1 MSIYGI
7 NRKQHY
13 VKNSGGILGEN
24 ELRPPTQLHSLLEKT
39 RTGFIS
45 ENIFETVS
53 LSSDSLFQRAV
64 SILHTSYLDSASEH
78 GFQYSQVTLVKNDIF
93 LNEYKTFYQEK
104 KASNYTQEELQET
117 YGFLLFESENQAKL
131 VCQRGLCIGSSAI
144 TTLGDPAKGVYIS
157 KYSDYLHARPWY
169 HGKSGY
175 IIIFNLIKGKIKFV
189 SENYTTNY
197 ISPSSGYDCH
207 VAANTNKVSHKT
219 SHFRAFELSQ
229 YYLYELSGTTVIE
242 RPRQINP
249 YVIVAFQYKEP
260 KKMAAPA
267 HKSILELSENVLISP
282 WKGKLIIKGCLLCD
296 ITLLSSY
303 GTVVPTQLPH
313 ELDFKYV
320 MKVSSLKKRL
330 PEAIFRKQNYLEQK
344 VCCQDMYF
352 NMYEVELS
360 NKQGDKID
368 KLTEVIKNKQLALIK
383 CLEDREVFILLTSS
397 AFISETNFED
407 EEMALHGL
415 HLFHSSLS
423 AGLKDLKVED
433 DISLKVIPI
442 LPALNCALLEA
453 RKSCTEEG
461 ICLNTLVKHNFQ
473 ELYKMERNS
482 LTTSSQDGVK
492 ETAFFGKM
500 SNGFDFVFPAE
511 KCPVQSLTQ
520 LKSYFSDPNGYI
532 LEVSTVLDLLAE
544 RPQSPCVSDGICDAG
559 FSLVMT
565 PDPEFLDSEAEVR
578 RESETKKN
586 AEEMFKARK
595 RNIVPLNPA
604 SNLRVQ
610 PKRKASMPPAVQ
622 SKRVNLCCPFPKRT
636 PARANRSS
644 APATTLKL
652 VKGQFPQK
660 RKRGAEVLTA
670 QFVQTTKLDR
680 KPQEALISKDVPVS
694 TTAKRARKQEKSPVK
709 TVPRAKPPVKKS
721 PQKQRVN
728 IVKGNQNPRIRK
740 QPQPAKGE
748 TASQLQSKLS
758 LCGQEDVIGINTA
771 QPENITVA
779 QKAPAENSIVN
790 CDSQALNLL
799 ADLALSAATSATPP
813 SEPRNLPCSSE
824 LPQSNVL
831 LSKEHSL
838 SNTSD
843 HEYHRGVKSRKGRVL
858 PKPSSDKNNL
868 TSDSTLSQ
876 EEESLV
882 PDSQTPVEAQSALPE
897 ETMETSDASQ
907 SSSVAVEHSYALL
920 LAEHSK
926 KVLQQRGLPGP
937 AFTKNGTKGPEAGT
951 PVGKVMPFRHQLSTS
966 PIQKLPEDPVLKRR
980 SRLLSSGLRDFHCS
994 RTVFSCDGSF
1004 KVTFKCETNYVFSL
1018 DSKYTN
1024 NPLEKT
1030 VLRALHGPWNTDL
1043 PDNVEEVKLLLHMWV
1058 ALFYSNQN
1066 RVIRSSRKVVEHSN
1080 PAKYVSIN
1088 TTIESFQ
1095 FSEIE
1100 ESPSVERCSVGPLL
1114 ETEETPRGHSAEV
1127 SFPDTNSLLPFI
1139 KPPPARGLELWVQNE
1154 QKEVF
1159 VREDHPDTPEKQN
1172 FIYSCNNEIIEGKS
1186 KQESSDKTETSNLM
1200 LSSTGSIQINGP
1212 SIPSE
1217 DKTFEPLDSTRVTS
1231 FDTVTQTTFTKT
1243 CDGISSQSVICQ
1255 KSAYSTPESK
1265 VDNFHATMQAKTSG
1279 LQALIEHSS
1288 PQNKE
1293 CQPSQEKKG
1302 DMGYVM
1308 INLEPV
1314 TLTFE
1319 KNACIPIQAEI
1330 ANRAD
1335 KPTVVSP
1342 ATSLRLPI
1350 STFEKVQTQGLKDI
1364 LSLAMSGEKGTK
1376 YLCASS
1382 VSGETLANNEIRLLQ
1397 KEIPIPGSSLLSDN
1411 SLEKET
1417 LPSVKSSN
1425 SSLPREEM
1433 KLSQE
1438 LFLQPKSLLSIS
1450 SEILEP
1456 SQIEETS
1463 PSASAMLEK
1472 NYSLSCIP
1480 SRSNTSNGS
1489 LELKSDKSGLNSENR
1504 NFESFKY
1511 TFAKQT
1517 SLSINGEEVS
1527 LELEEDS
1534 DIDLA
1539 LTISPPTSPREEMPA
1554 GETEQHQEAPLSNLE
1569 LQDIDEDII
1578 NPQEM
1583 TFIENREV
1591 NSAKYTSALE
1601 LTEEVNVTSDFPF
1614 GSLIEEVSPASSPD
1628 PQIPVEETQPSR
1640 DVSLCSLKHPD
1651 AQSGKSDKLSHIE
1664 SVDLAITEKGN
1675 SFGPIHPME
1684 QNNLARVRQIQLPAE
1699 MPLLLNNHPGRKD
1712 RDETILG
1719 KVTKEIVPSEHDEGF
1734 SFSEKVPCCNTGLNQ
1749 PASPGRYRADF
1760 KTSLGKLVTSGNPLQ
1775 PISIENR
1782 NSGLNH
1788 LALETS
1794 EPPFSPRKILENK
1807 SLVDTFISTSSPS
1820 DIVNVSL
1827 NQQTSPRSSDLKINE
1842 GNCMQVQSLSSDLVD
1857 GTDNTQAHMHSEIPN
1872 LAFSSSAATVT
1883 HFRRPINIETG
1894 FQTQEI
1900 SVVRMASLLK
1910 NSETEAELHENNIDL
1925 GGVDSE
1931 SNTTAP
1937 EGKQK
1942 TIHLLQDM
1950 STCKTKDTLNK
1961 GLFPMYLYADS
1972 HQNTAVTS
1980 ENVNKE
1986 PSAFFVHKSCAPL
1999 VCEVSK
2005 EQVENKSSGQGL
2017 RTEEDSEIL
2026 GGDMDISVN
2035 SDFHY
2040 EPLSG
2045 DSDQDSFGD
2054 CRNLKL
2060 DMENSCTLRCS
2071 HKKEGALKDGYDS
2084 FLSLNNSD
2092 NDDWAYSNHVPELE
2106 TSIPPRN
2113 WFDGLKKDDKCVPC
2127 YIQIRDLHGI
2137 PRTYTNFTIT
2147 KEVKDT
2153 KRTLHRL
2160 RRQPSF
2166 TVKHGLLSSWT
2177 NTWQIADN
2185 LTQNTLDLEYLR
2197 FQQKLKQIVKNGD
2210 SQLSPSSTNDFL
2222 KEPPLQ
2228 IASEAF
2234 PLPKISESSV
2244 LHPPS
2249 RSKSTLLVT
2258 IMHSD
2263 SRPQS
2268 QHPRHHRSSNLD
2280 SSSFW
2285 KERCDRRRNLL
2296 TNSERNQTVSF
2307 HLNKLKYNSTLK
2319 ESRNDIS
2326 LILNEYAEFNKV
2338 MMNGNQVSFR
2348 DKESN
2353 VGSGEATSQEMYS
2366 SSPRRSASYE
2376 DMITDLCSSLHVKL
2390 KSVVKEACKSTF
2402 LFYLVETE
2410 DKSFFVRTKNILR
2423 KGGHTEIEP
2432 QHFCQAFHRE
2442 SDTLM
2447 VIIKNED
2454 ISSHLHQIPCLL
2466 KLKHFPG
2473 VIFAGV
2479 DNSEDVLNYTYQ
2491 ELFRT
2496 GGFVVSDDRILE
2508 TLTLVQ
2514 LKEIVKALEKL
2525 NGNGRWKWLLHYRE
2539 NKKLKEDVRVD
2550 SIAHKKNLILKS
2562 YQSANIIEL
2571 LHYHQCDSRS
2581 STKTEHL
2588 KCLLNLQIQHIQ
2600 ARFAVFLTEKP
2611 VSREVFE
2618 NSGILVTDVNNFI
2631 ENIQKVAAPFRSS
2644 YW

>member
-1 MSIYGI
+1 M
-7 NRKQHY
+7 
-13 VKNSGGILGEN
+13 
-24 ELRPPTQLHSLLEKT
+24 
-39 RTGFIS
+39 
-45 ENIFETVS
+45 
-53 LSSDSLFQRAV
+53 SLFGV
-64 SILHTSYLDSASEH
+64 
-78 GFQYSQVTLVKNDIF
+78 F
-93 LNEYKTFYQEK
+93 
-104 KASNYTQEELQET
+104 
-117 YGFLLFESENQAKL
+117 FLLL
-131 VCQRGLCIGSSAI
+131 
-144 TTLGDPAKGVYIS
+144 
-157 KYSDYLHARPWY
+157 
-169 HGKSGY
+169 
-175 IIIFNLIKGKIKFV
+175 
-189 SENYTTNY
+189 
-197 ISPSSGYDCH
+197 
-207 VAANTNKVSHKT
+207 
-219 SHFRAFELSQ
+219 
-229 YYLYELSGTTVIE
+229 
-242 RPRQINP
+242 
-249 YVIVAFQYKEP
+249 
-260 KKMAAPA
+260 
-267 HKSILELSENVLISP
+267 
-282 WKGKLIIKGCLLCD
+282 
-296 ITLLSSY
+296 
-303 GTVVPTQLPH
+303 
-313 ELDFKYV
+313 
-320 MKVSSLKKRL
+320 
-330 PEAIFRKQNYLEQK
+330 
-344 VCCQDMYF
+344 
-352 NMYEVELS
+352 
-360 NKQGDKID
+360 
-368 KLTEVIKNKQLALIK
+368 
-383 CLEDREVFILLTSS
+383 
-397 AFISETNFED
+397 
-407 EEMALHGL
+407 
-415 HLFHSSLS
+415 
-423 AGLKDLKVED
+423 
-433 DISLKVIPI
+433 
-442 LPALNCALLEA
+442 
-453 RKSCTEEG
+453 
-461 ICLNTLVKHNFQ
+461 
-473 ELYKMERNS
+473 
-482 LTTSSQDGVK
+482 
-492 ETAFFGKM
+492 
-500 SNGFDFVFPAE
+500 
-511 KCPVQSLTQ
+511 
-520 LKSYFSDPNGYI
+520 
-532 LEVSTVLDLLAE
+532 
-544 RPQSPCVSDGICDAG
+544 
-559 FSLVMT
+559 
-565 PDPEFLDSEAEVR
+565 
-578 RESETKKN
+578 
-586 AEEMFKARK
+586 
-595 RNIVPLNPA
+595 
-604 SNLRVQ
+604 
-610 PKRKASMPPAVQ
+610 
-622 SKRVNLCCPFPKRT
+622 
-636 PARANRSS
+636 
-644 APATTLKL
+644 
-652 VKGQFPQK
+652 
-660 RKRGAEVLTA
+660 
-670 QFVQTTKLDR
+670 
-680 KPQEALISKDVPVS
+680 
-694 TTAKRARKQEKSPVK
+694 
-709 TVPRAKPPVKKS
+709 
-721 PQKQRVN
+721 
-728 IVKGNQNPRIRK
+728 
-740 QPQPAKGE
+740 
-748 TASQLQSKLS
+748 
-758 LCGQEDVIGINTA
+758 
-771 QPENITVA
+771 
-779 QKAPAENSIVN
+779 
-790 CDSQALNLL
+790 
-799 ADLALSAATSATPP
+799 
-813 SEPRNLPCSSE
+813 
-824 LPQSNVL
+824 
-831 LSKEHSL
+831 
-838 SNTSD
+838 
-843 HEYHRGVKSRKGRVL
+843 
-858 PKPSSDKNNL
+858 
-868 TSDSTLSQ
+868 
-876 EEESLV
+876 
-882 PDSQTPVEAQSALPE
+882 
-897 ETMETSDASQ
+897 
-907 SSSVAVEHSYALL
+907 
-920 LAEHSK
+920 
-926 KVLQQRGLPGP
+926 
-937 AFTKNGTKGPEAGT
+937 
-951 PVGKVMPFRHQLSTS
+951 
-966 PIQKLPEDPVLKRR
+966 
-980 SRLLSSGLRDFHCS
+980 
-994 RTVFSCDGSF
+994 
-1004 KVTFKCETNYVFSL
+1004 
-1018 DSKYTN
+1018 
-1024 NPLEKT
+1024 
-1030 VLRALHGPWNTDL
+1030 
-1043 PDNVEEVKLLLHMWV
+1043 
-1058 ALFYSNQN
+1058 
-1066 RVIRSSRKVVEHSN
+1066 
-1080 PAKYVSIN
+1080 
-1088 TTIESFQ
+1088 SFQ
-1095 FSEIE
+1095 
-1100 ESPSVERCSVGPLL
+1100 
-1114 ETEETPRGHSAEV
+1114 
-1127 SFPDTNSLLPFI
+1127 
-1139 KPPPARGLELWVQNE
+1139 
-1154 QKEVF
+1154 
-1159 VREDHPDTPEKQN
+1159 
-1172 FIYSCNNEIIEGKS
+1172 IIEGKS
-1186 KQESSDKTETSNLM
+1186 KQESSDKIETSNLM

-1212 SIPSE
+1212 SIPGE

-1255 KSAYSTPESK
+1255 KSVYSTPESK

-1335 KPTVVSP
+1335 KPTVFNMELIKQVSP

-1382 VSGETLANNEIRLLQ
+1382 VSGETLANNEICSLQ
-1397 KEIPIPGSSLLSDN
+1397 KEIPVPGSSLPSDN

-1417 LPSVKSSN
+1417 LPLVKSSN

-1450 SEILEP
+1450 SEEILEP
-1456 SQIEETS
+1456 SPIEETS

-1504 NFESFKY
+1504 NFESFKS

-1578 NPQEM
+1578 NPQEV

-1712 RDETILG
+1712 RDVTILG

-1734 SFSEKVPCCNTGLNQ
+1734 SFSEKVPCCNTELNQ

-1760 KTSLGKLVTSGNPLQ
+1760 KTSLEKLVTSGNPLQ

-1807 SLVDTFISTSSPS
+1807 SLVDTFISMSSPS

-1872 LAFSSSAATVT
+1872 LSFSSSGATVT

-1950 STCKTKDTLNK
+1950 STCKTKDPLNK

-2060 DMENSCTLRCS
+2060 DMENTCTLRCS

-2160 RRQPSF
+2160 RRQPNF

-2353 VGSGEATSQEMYS
+2353 VCSREATSQEMYS

-2376 DMITDLCSSLHVKL
+2376 DMIADLCSSLHVKL

-2410 DKSFFVRTKNILR
+2410 DKSFFVRTK
-2423 KGGHTEIEP
+2423 
-2432 QHFCQAFHRE
+2432 
-2442 SDTLM
+2442 
-2447 VIIKNED
+2447 
-2454 ISSHLHQIPCLL
+2454 
-2466 KLKHFPG
+2466 
-2473 VIFAGV
+2473 
-2479 DNSEDVLNYTYQ
+2479 
-2491 ELFRT
+2491 
-2496 GGFVVSDDRILE
+2496 
-2508 TLTLVQ
+2508 
-2514 LKEIVKALEKL
+2514 
-2525 NGNGRWKWLLHYRE
+2525 
-2539 NKKLKEDVRVD
+2539 VR
-2550 SIAHKKNLILKS
+2550 
-2562 YQSANIIEL
+2562 
-2571 LHYHQCDSRS
+2571 
-2581 STKTEHL
+2581 
-2588 KCLLNLQIQHIQ
+2588 
-2600 ARFAVFLTEKP
+2600 
-2611 VSREVFE
+2611 
-2618 NSGILVTDVNNFI
+2618 
-2631 ENIQKVAAPFRSS
+2631 
-2644 YW
+2644 